1 MPVVQP
7 LAIALLIIANLAGS
21 IGAQDVETLVNR
33 ERIEARIMQLAEFGK
48 NPQGGVSRV
57 AFSEAD
63 IAGRAYLADL
73 MREAQLEVSTDAAG
87 NIIGR
92 REGSDPSLA
101 PIMFGSHADSVPEGG
116 NYDGPVGVIAAIECA
131 QVLVEQEV
139 QTRHPLEVIIFS
151 DEEGGLVGSRALI
164 GHLSPGA
171 LKENSHSGLSI
182 GEGIKAIG
190 GDLDGLDQVVRKQG
204 ELTAFL
210 ELHIEQGAVLE
221 ETGVDIGVVEG
232 IVGIKW
238 WDLRIT
244 GKPNHAGTTPM
255 DRRQNALLAA
265 ARYVLA
271 VDQIIRSEP
280 GTQVGTVGKISAE
293 PGAHNVIPGVVMTSL
308 EIRDLSA
315 EKIDRLFTRIQEAVK
330 DIAAET
336 GTTFHFDL
344 LDVTAVPAMMNDR
357 IRSHILAAADTLGLS
372 TKSMPSG
379 AGHDAQDL
387 ARIAPTGMIFVP
399 SRGGI
404 SHSPDE
410 FTSAEDMANGAAVL
424 LQALLNIDRDAN
436 GPGK

>member
-21 IGAQDVETLVNR
+21 IGAQDVEKLVNR

-171 LKENSHSGLSI
+171 LKENSHSGLAI

-204 ELTAFL
+204 ALTAFL

-315 EKIDRLFTRIQEAVK
+315 EKIDRLFTRIQQAVK